1 MKSAKTLYKV
11 LSEWESGKE
20 EIRYSLK
27 IPKSSKRFH
36 SDVISQ
42 IVSCI
47 FIFAVLMFSG
57 DFSFSSSLIMVVAL
71 FTFFSFAWGWKYN
84 TYFFIINRKTHKI
97 RYWSISNSAY
107 GASKYHEYI
116 VLPAFLLPETS
127 NQHEID
133 EYIKIRKTLQQKIST
148 ETGWTFKENY
158 QTESRHE
165 LFK

>member
-84 TYFFIINRKTHKI
+84 TYFF
-97 RYWSISNSAY
+97 
-107 GASKYHEYI
+107 YHQ
-116 VLPAFLLPETS
+116 P
-127 NQHEID
+127 
-133 EYIKIRKTLQQKIST
+133 
-148 ETGWTFKENY
+148 
-158 QTESRHE
+158 
-165 LFK
+165 

>member
-1 MKSAKTLYKV
+1 ML
-11 LSEWESGKE
+11 L
-20 EIRYSLK
+20 YSL
-27 IPKSSKRFH
+27 
-36 SDVISQ
+36 
-42 IVSCI
+42 
-47 FIFAVLMFSG
+47 FSL
-57 DFSFSSSLIMVVAL
+57 SLGA
-71 FTFFSFAWGWKYN
+71 GN
-84 TYFFIINRKTHKI
+84 TTLIFFIINRKTQKI

-133 EYIKIRKTLQQKIST
+133 EYIKIRKTLQQKISA

>member
-1 MKSAKTLYKV
+1 M
-11 LSEWESGKE
+11 GKWQG
-20 EIRYSLK
+20 RNSLFIK
-27 IPKSSKRFH
+27 N
-36 SDVISQ
+36 SQ
-42 IVSCI
+42 IFQTLSFRCYFPNSKLYIYLCNYYV
-47 FIFAVLMFSG
+47 FREG
-57 DFSFSSSLIMVVAL
+57 SFSSSLIMVVAL

-133 EYIKIRKTLQQKIST
+133 EYIKIRKTLQQKNQRRNRLDI
-148 ETGWTFKENY
+148 
-158 QTESRHE
+158 
-165 LFK
+165 